1 MSNPMSS
8 GAAPSARLAE
18 AGLQCPA
25 PADFLSPAA
34 TPATAPADPP
44 VKRRVASARRE
55 AEVARARVAIEQRYG
70 NGRPLHYQPMPAA
83 HAEAAP
89 AAPDTSA
96 MPPSRAAVSNAVTTF
111 FDGSAGD
118 PDGHVAIADPPAPG
132 FPDAPS
138 MGGMSA
144 PQRITLPRP
153 SLAIRA
159 LGNMSYGATAS
170 DIAAFNAIGSND
182 VERLTLWV
190 DDQLDWEAIDDS
202 AVESRLAA
210 AGYTTLGKSL
220 KQLWSEHVLGDPAW
234 EVRMRPAWEV
244 QRASLVRA
252 VHSKRQLRELLV
264 TFWHD
269 HFNVMATDYSAGPV
283 YVHYDRDVIRANAFG
298 NFRTM
303 LEAVAQ
309 STAMQYFLDNK
320 SNTRAG
326 PNENFARELMELHT
340 FGSENYLGFMD
351 PFQVPPCPE
360 DPSYPIGYTD
370 VDVYETAA
378 AFTGWTIK
386 DGHWEFP
393 TEDDGT
399 FVYRSSWHDA
409 GPKFPL
415 GMFLNPEQPALK
427 DGRDILDRIASHP
440 RVAKFICKKL
450 IRRFCADR
458 PSQQLIDSAAA
469 VFRANWQKP
478 DQIKRTLRH
487 ILLSDAAFNNW
498 GQKRRRPFEAVA
510 AALRLSGS
518 DWTPNVDDDKSGE
531 FGWRMGFTGHTP
543 YDWPAPNGYPDT
555 AVAWSGSNSF
565 GMTWKL
571 LNWLTETR
579 SADVPLLPI
588 LEVTRSGVPQ
598 WTSTN
603 LVDFWCKRLLGYLPA
618 RRSVLVDFMR
628 QNGSAG
634 EVIADTDS
642 WAGNDLKRHYN
653 QQRLRS
659 MVSLVLMSPEFLAR

>member
-1 MSNPMSS
+1 MSNPLSP
-8 GAAPSARLAE
+8 GAMPTARLAE

-25 PADFLSPAA
+25 PADFLLDAPAPMAPAHVPAA
-34 TPATAPADPP
+34 SPRP
-44 VKRRVASARRE
+44 RQVANLRRE
-55 AEVARARVAIEQRYG
+55 VDTPRARAILEQRYG
-70 NGRPLHYQPMPAA
+70 SGKPLHYQSLSSAHRDDAA
-83 HAEAAP
+83 GASDAFAL
-89 AAPDTSA
+89 
-96 MPPSRAAVSNAVTTF
+96 PPSRAAVSNAVTPF
-111 FDGSAGD
+111 LASGD
-118 PDGHVAIADPPAPG
+118 SDVAANAPPGLGEPFGAP
-132 FPDAPS
+132 AT
-138 MGGMSA
+138 GGMSA
-144 PQRITLPRP
+144 PVLITLPKP
-153 SLAIRA
+153 ALAIRA
-159 LGNMSYGATAS
+159 LGNMSYGATAA
-170 DIAAFNAIGSND
+170 DIAAFNALGSTD
-182 VERLTLWV
+182 TARMTAYV
-190 DDQLDWEAIDDS
+190 DRQLDWESIDDS
-202 AVESRLAA
+202 AVESRLAS

-220 KQLWSEHVLGDPAW
+220 QQLWTDHVLGDPAW
-234 EVRMRPAWEV
+234 EVRMRPAWEI

-309 STAMQYFLDNK
+309 STAMLYYLDNR

-340 FGSENYLGFMD
+340 FGTENYLGFVD
-351 PFQVPPCPE
+351 PFKVPPCPE

-370 VDVYETAA
+370 VDVYEAAA
-378 AFTGWTIK
+378 AFTGWTVK

-393 TEDDGT
+393 AEDDGT

-427 DGRDILDRIASHP
+427 DGRDILDRLASHP

-458 PSQQLIDSAAA
+458 PSQQLIDSAAL

-487 ILLSDAAFNNW
+487 ILLSDAAFNGW
-498 GQKRRRPFEAVA
+498 GEKRRRPFEAVA
-510 AALRLSGS
+510 AALRTSGS
-518 DWTPNVDDDKSGE
+518 NWTPRVGDGKSDE
-531 FGWRMGFTGHTP
+531 FSWRMGFTGHMP

-555 AVAWSGSNSF
+555 AVAWSGSNSL

-571 LNWLTETR
+571 LNWLAETK
-579 SADVPLLPI
+579 DGEVPLLPI
-588 LEVTRSGVPQ
+588 LDATRSGVPQ
-598 WTSTN
+598 WTSTA

-618 RRSVLVDFMR
+618 RRGVLVDFMR
-628 QNGSAG
+628 QNGAAG
-634 EVIADTDS
+634 DVISDTDA